1 MNVHKHYISM
11 GWYTSQPI
19 NPHYYY
25 RLQTI

>member
-19 NPHYYY
+19 NHHYYY
-25 RLQTI
+25 RL

>member
-19 NPHYYY
+19 NLHYYY
-25 RLQTI
+25 RL